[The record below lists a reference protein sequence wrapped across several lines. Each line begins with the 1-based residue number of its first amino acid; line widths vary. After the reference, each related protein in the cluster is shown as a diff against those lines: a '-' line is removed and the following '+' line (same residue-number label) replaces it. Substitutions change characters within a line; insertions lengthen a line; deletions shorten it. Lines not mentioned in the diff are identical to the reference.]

1 MNLGRMRIQGDTSMF
16 LEFYGLKEQPFGVT
30 PDPRFLC
37 PSKTHCRAYNS
48 LSRGLEAGCGLLA
61 LVAKP
66 GMGKTTLVFQ
76 LLKRLSQTS
85 RPIFLFHT
93 QCNSHWFLR
102 HILRCLGT
110 DTTGLDAVG
119 MLGRLNQLIVRER
132 LAGRQ
137 LVLII
142 DECQNLDSSVLETVR
157 LLSDF
162 ETPETKLIQIVL
174 VGQTQLA
181 ANLSSPCLASLRQR
195 ISILC
200 RLEPLTREEI
210 VRYIEHRLRIAG
222 YRGAPLFTDGALEWI
237 LVRSEGIP
245 RNINNLCLN
254 ALLAGYQ
261 AGRKQIDFDIVDKV
275 LDDLDENPPKRKID
289 PQRTPIILDS
299 GMFRANRDSTQVSS
313 QDIDEIVIEFA
324 ESPPD
329 PVPQLGHTQ
338 APQKAQSDP
347 YTAKGNIS
355 GQKQLASNVAGH
367 NAAHSDTSSLSQKT
381 SQSVPLQT
389 PAPQRAAV
397 ISHPEVSSAR
407 WRSKTVG
414 ALTLG
419 AALTGLLL
427 FSFRGGLRREF
438 QVSRGA
444 VGAPVGAP
452 LPSPPVSSALAAGS
466 TPVTSPL
473 ATDVSPTRPSLTRAP
488 EGKIVRIVIDPG
500 HGGRDT
506 GTTGPAGLKEKDL
519 CMDIALRLGRIIKQ
533 RLPSVEVIFTRT
545 NDTFIPLEER
555 TYIANDIKADLFLSI
570 HANSSPYPAAR
581 GIETYY
587 LDLAESTEVMELAA
601 RENATA
607 QGPDRLERMKKTGL
621 GEKIEESRMLA
632 EDLQESLNRFVQR
645 SASGLE
651 SRRVRRAPFVVLAG
665 ANMPSVLT
673 EIAFPSNPSD
683 EQLLRKG
690 EYCERLA
697 EGLFQGLA
705 NYLQSPNGVKHNPPT
720 TTKPV
725 VVPSAAS

>member
-1 MNLGRMRIQGDTSMF
+1 MF

-30 PDPRFLC
+30 PDPRFIC
-37 PSKTHCRAYNS
+37 PSKTHCKAYNS

-61 LVAKP
+61 LIAKP

-76 LLKRLSQTS
+76 LLKQLSQTS

-93 QCNSHWFLR
+93 QCNSHGFLC

-110 DTTGLDAVG
+110 DTAGLDAVG
-119 MLGRLNQLIVRER
+119 MLERLKQLIVRER

-181 ANLSSPCLASLRQR
+181 ANLSSPYLASLRQR

-222 YRGAPLFTDGALEWI
+222 YRGAPLFTDGGLEWI
-237 LVRSEGIP
+237 LVRSEGVP

-275 LDDLDENPPKRKID
+275 LDDLDENAPKRNSES
-289 PQRTPIILDS
+289 QRTPNILDS

-313 QDIDEIVIEFA
+313 QDIEEIVIEFA

-329 PVPQLGHTQ
+329 PVPQPGHTQ

-347 YTAKGNIS
+347 YTAKGDIS
-355 GQKQLASNVAGH
+355 GQKQLASNIAGY

-381 SQSVPLQT
+381 SQSVQT
-389 PAPQRAAV
+389 PAPQRTAV

-438 QVSRGA
+438 QVSGGA

-466 TPVTSPL
+466 TLVTSPL
-473 ATDVSPTRPSLTRAP
+473 ATDVSPTRPFATRTP

-500 HGGRDT
+500 HGGQDT
-506 GTTGPAGLKEKDL
+506 GTTGPAGLKEKEL
-519 CMDIALRLGRIIKQ
+519 CLDIALRLGRIIKQ

-555 TYIANDIKADLFLSI
+555 PYIANDIKADLFLSI

-587 LDLAESTEVMELAA
+587 YYLDLAGTTEVMELAA

-621 GEKIEESRMLA
+621 GEKNEESRMLA

-683 EQLLRKG
+683 EQPLRKG

-697 EGLFQGLA
+697 EGLYQGLA
-705 NYLQSPNGVKHNPPT
+705 NYLQSPNGVMHSPPT
-720 TTKPV
+720 TTNPV
-725 VVPSAAS
+725 VVPRAAS

>member
-119 MLGRLNQLIVRER
+119 MLERLNQLIVRER

-533 RLPSVEVIFTRT
+533 RLPGVEVIFTRT

-645 SASGLE
+645 SVSGLE

>member
-1 MNLGRMRIQGDTSMF
+1 M
-16 LEFYGLKEQPFGVT
+16 
-30 PDPRFLC
+30 
-37 PSKTHCRAYNS
+37 
-48 LSRGLEAGCGLLA
+48 
-61 LVAKP
+61 
-66 GMGKTTLVFQ
+66 
-76 LLKRLSQTS
+76 
-85 RPIFLFHT
+85 
-93 QCNSHWFLR
+93 
-102 HILRCLGT
+102 
-110 DTTGLDAVG
+110 
-119 MLGRLNQLIVRER
+119 
-132 LAGRQ
+132 
-137 LVLII
+137 
-142 DECQNLDSSVLETVR
+142 
-157 LLSDF
+157 
-162 ETPETKLIQIVL
+162 
-174 VGQTQLA
+174 
-181 ANLSSPCLASLRQR
+181 
-195 ISILC
+195 
-200 RLEPLTREEI
+200 
-210 VRYIEHRLRIAG
+210 
-222 YRGAPLFTDGALEWI
+222 
-237 LVRSEGIP
+237 
-245 RNINNLCLN
+245 
-254 ALLAGYQ
+254 
-261 AGRKQIDFDIVDKV
+261 
-275 LDDLDENPPKRKID
+275 
-289 PQRTPIILDS
+289 
-299 GMFRANRDSTQVSS
+299 
-313 QDIDEIVIEFA
+313 
-324 ESPPD
+324 
-329 PVPQLGHTQ
+329 
-338 APQKAQSDP
+338 
-347 YTAKGNIS
+347 
-355 GQKQLASNVAGH
+355 
-367 NAAHSDTSSLSQKT
+367 
-381 SQSVPLQT
+381 
-389 PAPQRAAV
+389 

-607 QGPDRLERMKKTGL
+607 QGPDRLERMQKTGL
-621 GEKIEESRMLA
+621 GEKIEESRVLA

-697 EGLFQGLA
+697 EGLYQGLA
-705 NYLQSPNGVKHNPPT
+705 NYLQSPNGVMHSPPT
-720 TTKPV
+720 TTNPV
-725 VVPSAAS
+725 VVPRAAS

>member
-1 MNLGRMRIQGDTSMF
+1 MNLGRMRIQGDTAMF

-30 PDPRFLC
+30 PDPRFIC
-37 PSKTHCRAYNS
+37 PSKTHCKAYNS

-61 LVAKP
+61 LIAKP

-76 LLKRLSQTS
+76 LLKQLSQTS

-93 QCNSHWFLR
+93 QCNSHGFLC

-110 DTTGLDAVG
+110 ETAGLDAVG
-119 MLGRLNQLIVRER
+119 MLERLKQVIVRER

-254 ALLAGYQ
+254 ALLGGYQ
-261 AGRKQIDFDIVDKV
+261 AGRRQIDFDVVDKV
-275 LDDLDENPPKRKID
+275 LDDLDENPPKWNSES
-289 PQRTPIILDS
+289 RTPIIHDS

-313 QDIDEIVIEFA
+313 QDIEEIVIEFA
-324 ESPPD
+324 ETPPD

-355 GQKQLASNVAGH
+355 EQKQPASNIAGH

-381 SQSVPLQT
+381 SQSVRLQT
-389 PAPQRAAV
+389 PALQRTAV
-397 ISHPEVSSAR
+397 ISHPEISSAR

-414 ALTLG
+414 ALTVG
-419 AALTGLLL
+419 AALTALLL

-438 QVSRGA
+438 QVSGGA

-452 LPSPPVSSALAAGS
+452 PPSPPVSSALAAGS
-466 TPVTSPL
+466 TLVTSPL
-473 ATDVSPTRPSLTRAP
+473 ATNVSPTRPFVTRTR

-587 LDLAESTEVMELAA
+587 LDLAGSTEVMELAA

-632 EDLQESLNRFVQR
+632 EDLQESLNRFVQH
-645 SASGLE
+645 SGSGLE

-665 ANMPSVLT
+665 ANMPSVLA

-697 EGLFQGLA
+697 EGLYQGLA
-705 NYLQSPNGVKHNPPT
+705 NYLQGPNGVMHSPPT
-720 TTKPV
+720 TTNPV

>member
-1 MNLGRMRIQGDTSMF
+1 
-16 LEFYGLKEQPFGVT
+16 
-30 PDPRFLC
+30 
-37 PSKTHCRAYNS
+37 
-48 LSRGLEAGCGLLA
+48 
-61 LVAKP
+61 
-66 GMGKTTLVFQ
+66 
-76 LLKRLSQTS
+76 
-85 RPIFLFHT
+85 
-93 QCNSHWFLR
+93 
-102 HILRCLGT
+102 
-110 DTTGLDAVG
+110 
-119 MLGRLNQLIVRER
+119 
-132 LAGRQ
+132 
-137 LVLII
+137 
-142 DECQNLDSSVLETVR
+142 
-157 LLSDF
+157 
-162 ETPETKLIQIVL
+162 
-174 VGQTQLA
+174 
-181 ANLSSPCLASLRQR
+181 
-195 ISILC
+195 
-200 RLEPLTREEI
+200 
-210 VRYIEHRLRIAG
+210 
-222 YRGAPLFTDGALEWI
+222 
-237 LVRSEGIP
+237 
-245 RNINNLCLN
+245 
-254 ALLAGYQ
+254 
-261 AGRKQIDFDIVDKV
+261 
-275 LDDLDENPPKRKID
+275 
-289 PQRTPIILDS
+289 
-299 GMFRANRDSTQVSS
+299 
-313 QDIDEIVIEFA
+313 
-324 ESPPD
+324 
-329 PVPQLGHTQ
+329 
-338 APQKAQSDP
+338 
-347 YTAKGNIS
+347 
-355 GQKQLASNVAGH
+355 
-367 NAAHSDTSSLSQKT
+367 
-381 SQSVPLQT
+381 VPLPT

-414 ALTLG
+414 ALTIG
-419 AALTGLLL
+419 AALRGLLL

-533 RLPSVEVIFTRT
+533 RLPGVEVIFTRT

-587 LDLAESTEVMELAA
+587 YYLDLAGTTEVMELAA

-621 GEKIEESRMLA
+621 GEKNEESRMLA

-673 EIAFPSNPSD
+673 EIAF
-683 EQLLRKG
+683 
-690 EYCERLA
+690 
-697 EGLFQGLA
+697 
-705 NYLQSPNGVKHNPPT
+705 
-720 TTKPV
+720 
-725 VVPSAAS
+725 